1 MSIFTKIIGKSL
13 PFFLI
18 CISGNAKFPVNKTK
32 QPESSSC
39 LRYKKKMFL
48 RKMPEVL
55 KEERKQ
61 SKKKTNTF
69 LLLKLLSL
77 LIQP

>member
-1 MSIFTKIIGKSL
+1 MKIIGKK
-13 PFFLI
+13 I
-18 CISGNAKFPVNKTK
+18 CISGNAKFPVNKIK

-48 RKMPEVL
+48 RKMPEDS

-61 SKKKTNTF
+61 RKGGGPKYFPIT
-69 LLLKLLSL
+69 
-77 LIQP
+77 